1 VSSLSLLPDAIVAGL
16 CTGSVYG
23 LVALGYNIT
32 YNATGVFNLAQGDLV
47 MVGLMLTWVGV
58 SIFKLPYLVVFLG
71 VVIVVALI
79 SLIEER
85 LVVRPFLVRR
95 EANIGWFI
103 STLGFSI
110 VIEAVA
116 LIWFGNHPIV
126 PIPSFLPAAGFH
138 ILGTLFVPRELL
150 VLGSLIVLSVGF
162 EVFFKKTRT
171 GLMMQATAEDRQA
184 AGLRG
189 VNPVRIGQ
197 MGFLLGGVIAG
208 VAGFAVA
215 PLVSTSISV
224 GLNYAVKGFVAL
236 AVGGFGNLRAGV
248 AAALFLGV
256 AESVFDLFVGADYE
270 IAVGLVILL
279 LVLCVKPTGV
289 SRSFAARQV

>member
-1 VSSLSLLPDAIVAGL
+1 MSTLSLLPDAVVAGV
-16 CTGSVYG
+16 CTGSVYA

-47 MVGLMLTWVGV
+47 MVGLMLTWVAV
-58 SIFKLPYLVVFLG
+58 SILKVPYILAFLSVVA
-71 VVIVVALI
+71 IVALI

-116 LIWFGNHPIV
+116 LIWFGGHPIV
-126 PIPSFLPAAGFH
+126 PIPSFVPLNGFRV
-138 ILGTLFVPRELL
+138 LGVLFVPRELL
-150 VLGSLIVLSVGF
+150 VFAALVLLSVGF
-162 EVFFKKTRT
+162 ELFFKKTRM
-171 GLMMQATAEDRQA
+171 GLMMRATAEDRQA
-184 AGLRG
+184 AGMRG
-189 VNPVRIGQ
+189 VNPIRIGQ
-197 MGFLLGGVIAG
+197 MGFLLGGVVAG

-224 GLNYAVKGFVAL
+224 GLNYSVKGFVAL
-236 AVGGFGNLRAGV
+236 AIGGFGNLRAGV
-248 AAALFLGV
+248 LAALVLGV

-270 IAVGLVILL
+270 IAVGLVLL
-279 LVLCVKPTGV
+279 LVVLGLKPTGV
-289 SRSFAARQV
+289 SRIAAVRQV

>member
-1 VSSLSLLPDAIVAGL
+1 MSSLSLLPDAIVAGL
-16 CTGSVYG
+16 CTGAVYG

-47 MVGLMLTWVGV
+47 MVGVMLTWVAV
-58 SIFKLPYLVVFLG
+58 SIFHLPYLVAFLG
-71 VVIVVALI
+71 VVVIVSLI

-85 LVVRPFLVRR
+85 FVVRPFLVRR

-110 VIEAVA
+110 VIEAIA
-116 LIWFGNHPIV
+116 MIWFGNHPIV
-126 PIPSFLPAAGFH
+126 PIPSFLPQNGFH
-138 ILGTLFVPRELL
+138 ILGVLFVPRELL
-150 VLGSLIVLSVGF
+150 VFGSLVVLSVGF
-162 EVFFKKTRT
+162 GIFFKKTRT

-189 VNPVRIGQ
+189 VNPIRIGQ
-197 MGFLLGGVIAG
+197 MGFLLGGVIAA
-208 VAGFAVA
+208 VAGFTVA
-215 PLVSTSISV
+215 PLVSTSIAV
-224 GLNYAVKGFVAL
+224 GLSYSVKGFVAL

-248 AAALFLGV
+248 VAALLLGV
-256 AESVFDLFVGADYE
+256 AESVFDLFVGAEYE

-279 LVLCVKPTGV
+279 VVLGVKPTGV

>member
-1 VSSLSLLPDAIVAGL
+1 VSSLSLLPDAVVAGV
-16 CTGSVYG
+16 CTGSVYA

-47 MVGLMLTWVGV
+47 MIGLMLTWVAV
-58 SIFKLPYLVVFLG
+58 SIFKLPYIVAFIAVVA
-71 VVIVVALI
+71 VVALI

-116 LIWFGNHPIV
+116 LILFGNHPIV
-126 PIPSFLPAAGFH
+126 PIPSFLPQKGFN
-138 ILGTLFVPRELL
+138 ILGVLFVPRELL
-150 VLGSLIVLSVGF
+150 VLAALVVLSVGF
-162 EVFFKKTRT
+162 EFFFKKTRM
-171 GLMMQATAEDRQA
+171 GLTMQATAEDRQA

-189 VNPVRIGQ
+189 VNPIRIGQ
-197 MGFLLGGVIAG
+197 MGFLLGGVVAG

-224 GLNYAVKGFVAL
+224 GLSYSVKGFVAL

-248 AAALFLGV
+248 ITALLLGV
-256 AESVFDLFVGADYE
+256 AESVFDLFVGAEYE

-279 LVLCVKPTGV
+279 VVLGLKPTGV
-289 SRSFAARQV
+289 SRSLASRQV

>member
-1 VSSLSLLPDAIVAGL
+1 MSSLSLLPDAVVAGV
-16 CTGSVYG
+16 CTGSVYA

-47 MVGLMLTWVGV
+47 MIGLMLTWVAVG
-58 SIFKLPYLVVFLG
+58 IFKIPYILAFLVV
-71 VVIVVALI
+71 VAIVALVA
-79 SLIEER
+79 LIEER

-116 LIWFGNHPIV
+116 LILFNNHPIV
-126 PIPSFLPAAGFH
+126 PIPSFLPQSGFH
-138 ILGTLFVPRELL
+138 ILGVLFVPRELL
-150 VLGSLIVLSVGF
+150 VFAALLVLSVGF
-162 EVFFKKTRT
+162 EFFFKKTRM
-171 GLMMQATAEDRQA
+171 GLTMQATAEDRQA

-189 VNPVRIGQ
+189 VNPIRIGQ
-197 MGFLLGGVIAG
+197 MGFLLGGVVAG

-224 GLNYAVKGFVAL
+224 GLSYSVKGFVAL

-248 AAALFLGV
+248 IAALLLGV

-279 LVLCVKPTGV
+279 VVLGLKPTGV
-289 SRSFAARQV
+289 SRSLASRQV

>member
-1 VSSLSLLPDAIVAGL
+1 MSTLSLLPDAVVAGI
-16 CTGSVYG
+16 CTGSVYA
-23 LVALGYNIT
+23 LVALGYNII

-47 MVGLMLTWVGV
+47 MVGVMLTWVAV
-58 SIFKLPYLVVFLG
+58 SIIKVPYIVAFVAVVA
-71 VVIVVALI
+71 IVALI

-85 LVVRPFLVRR
+85 LVVRPFLARR

-116 LIWFGNHPIV
+116 LIWFGDHPIV
-126 PIPSFLPAAGFH
+126 PIPSFVPQNGFYV
-138 ILGTLFVPRELL
+138 LRVLFVPRELL
-150 VLGSLIVLSVGF
+150 VFAALVVLSVGF
-162 EVFFKKTRT
+162 ELFFKKTRM
-171 GLMMQATAEDRQA
+171 GLTMRATAEDRQA

-189 VNPVRIGQ
+189 VNPIRIGQ
-197 MGFLLGGVIAG
+197 MGFLLGGIVAG

-224 GLNYAVKGFVAL
+224 GLNYSVKGFVAL
-236 AVGGFGNLRAGV
+236 AVGGFGNLRAGML
-248 AAALFLGV
+248 AALGLGV

-279 LVLCVKPTGV
+279 VVLGLKPTGV

>member
-16 CTGSVYG
+16 CTGAVYG

-47 MVGLMLTWVGV
+47 MVGLMLTWVAV
-58 SIFKLPYLVVFLG
+58 SIFKLPYIIAFIG
-71 VVIVVALI
+71 VVIVVSLI
-79 SLIEER
+79 SMVEER
-85 LVVRPFLVRR
+85 FVVRPFLARR
-95 EANIGWFI
+95 DANIGWFI

-110 VIEAVA
+110 MLEAIA

-126 PIPSFLPAAGFH
+126 PIPSFLPQTGFH
-138 ILGTLFVPRELL
+138 ILGTLLVPRELL
-150 VLGSLIVLSVGF
+150 VLGSLLVLSVGF
-162 EVFFKKTRT
+162 EWFFKKTRM
-171 GLMMQATAEDRQA
+171 GLTMQATAEDRQA

-197 MGFLLGGVIAG
+197 MGFLLGGLIAG

-224 GLNYAVKGFVAL
+224 GLSYSVKGFVAL

-248 AAALFLGV
+248 IAALLLGV

-279 LVLCVKPTGV
+279 VVLGLKPTGV
-289 SRSFAARQV
+289 SRSFAARSV

>member
-1 VSSLSLLPDAIVAGL
+1 M
-16 CTGSVYG
+16 GSVYA

-47 MVGLMLTWVGV
+47 MIGLMLTWVTV
-58 SIFKLPYLVVFLG
+58 SIFKLPYIIAFLVV
-71 VVIVVALI
+71 VAIVALVA
-79 SLIEER
+79 LIEER
-85 LVVRPFLVRR
+85 LVVRPFLARK

-116 LIWFGNHPIV
+116 LILFGNHPIV
-126 PIPSFLPAAGFH
+126 PIPSFLPQKGFH
-138 ILGTLFVPRELL
+138 ILGVLFVPRELL
-150 VLGSLIVLSVGF
+150 VLAALVVLSVGF
-162 EVFFKKTRT
+162 EFFFKKTRM
-171 GLMMQATAEDRQA
+171 GLTMQATAEDRQA

-189 VNPVRIGQ
+189 VNPIRIGQ
-197 MGFLLGGVIAG
+197 MGFLLGGVVAG

-224 GLNYAVKGFVAL
+224 GLSYSVKGFVAL

-248 AAALFLGV
+248 ITALLLGV
-256 AESVFDLFVGADYE
+256 AESVFDLFVGAEYE

-279 LVLCVKPTGV
+279 VVLGLKPTGV
-289 SRSFAARQV
+289 SRSLASRQV